1 MSDDHEEMARLLT
14 AIEEPEP
21 PRALRARALAGA
33 EEAWTRGGP
42 AADRWRRLW
51 ESRPLRLAWAAA
63 VVLLVG
69 ANLALR
75 TGSRARPPA
84 SPAAAAAQERAGLKE
99 LQAVVEL
106 PKIRLHGTGIDL
118 PDSRSAA
125 PRVPEPKTPH
135 HDTEGTS

>member
-1 MSDDHEEMARLLT
+1 MSDDHEEMARLLA

-21 PRALRARALAGA
+21 PRGLRGLALAGA
-33 EEAWTRGGP
+33 AAAGARTP
-42 AADRWRRLW
+42 AVDAWRRLW
-51 ESRPLRLAWAAA
+51 ESRLLRLAWAAA
-63 VVLLVG
+63 VVLLVA

-106 PKIRLHGTGIDL
+106 PRIRLG
-118 PDSRSAA
+118 SAGLDA
-125 PRVPEPKTPH
+125 PEGRPAGPRAPEPKTPH
-135 HDTEGTS
+135 HDTEDRS

>member
-1 MSDDHEEMARLLT
+1 MSDDHEEMAQLL
-14 AIEEPEP
+14 AALEEPEP

-84 SPAAAAAQERAGLKE
+84 SPAAAAAQERAGLQE

-106 PKIRLHGTGIDL
+106 PRIRLGSAGLDAPEGRATG
-118 PDSRSAA
+118 
-125 PRVPEPKTPH
+125 PRTPAPKTPH
-135 HDTEGTS
+135 HVTEDKS